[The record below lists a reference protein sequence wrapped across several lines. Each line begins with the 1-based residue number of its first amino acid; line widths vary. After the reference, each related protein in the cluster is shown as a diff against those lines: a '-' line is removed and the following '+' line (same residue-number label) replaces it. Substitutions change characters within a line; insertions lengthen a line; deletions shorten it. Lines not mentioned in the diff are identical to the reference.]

1 MSGSSDDEWVSDESE
16 AEPPLEGQQD
26 NNEGDH
32 QQPQHV
38 PNGFAHGRA
47 WDDPWKK
54 FKMENEIK
62 SRGVLADRREID
74 LIKKSIKTVV
84 KRQSYKY
91 RAGFTHQDLHSRL
104 KTSEGAFDIFQRLLL
119 VEADLVKLIL
129 EYCDTVTLRAARGV
143 SKLWEECVDKWYYGR
158 EDYLLNQWASGDP
171 SISNYP
177 CQVNVSCVAAD
188 DFTIAAGLEN
198 GKIQVFNR
206 LTGECDLLFVG
217 HSDMV
222 TAIQVRHNI
231 ILSAG
236 REKSKDALGAIQ
248 VWNRDTGRH
257 HASLRPPFKNELKDD
272 DAFVFLLYKHSY
284 VFAMG
289 IDRDVWIYQEKSG
302 ALIPSSLTLPLPE
315 FSSPA
320 LRIKAHYSQVICAD
334 FDALGRVMTGSHDA
348 QVRLW
353 NLGPNLRDRTKKIS
367 CHNQHGN
374 PITSVEVR
382 WPLGMSASS
391 GSVRVF
397 HHPTGACLRTFRFS
411 AYVFDLH
418 FNENHFITS
427 HQDGALNFWSM
438 DGCLQEELNIQKT
451 AIFCGKIVIKPAL
464 EDQQVWG
471 NKYAQRQGR
480 FVHERSSLV
489 TFHHSNIS
497 TRDMWAAA
505 GRRLTL
511 EDIGRGCDTPSSLP
525 SLVSDVSEDEDWNDD
540 EFIPQAILNGNNL

>member
-1 MSGSSDDEWVSDESE
+1 
-16 AEPPLEGQQD
+16 
-26 NNEGDH
+26 
-32 QQPQHV
+32 
-38 PNGFAHGRA
+38 
-47 WDDPWKK
+47 
-54 FKMENEIK
+54 MENEIK
-62 SRGVLADRREID
+62 SLAVLTDRTQIER
-74 LIKKSIKTVV
+74 IKKAIKTVV

-91 RAGFTHQDLHSRL
+91 RAGRTQQDAHSRV
-104 KTSEGAFDIFQRLLL
+104 KTYEGAFDIFQHLLL
-119 VEADLVKLIL
+119 VEPDLVQLVL
-129 EYCDTVTLRAARGV
+129 EYCDTVTLNAARGV

-158 EDYLLNQWASGDP
+158 EEYLADQWISGEP
-171 SISNYP
+171 SSSNYP
-177 CQVNVSCVAAD
+177 CQVKVSCLAAD
-188 DFTIAAGLEN
+188 DFMIAAGLEN

-206 LTGECDLLFVG
+206 ITGQCDLLFVA

-222 TAIQVRHNI
+222 TAIQVSNNA

-236 REKSKDALGAIQ
+236 REKYKDSVGGIQ
-248 VWNRDTGRH
+248 VWSIDTGRLH
-257 HASLRPPFKNELKDD
+257 KQLRPPFKNELKQD
-272 DAFVFLLYKHSY
+272 DAFGFLLYKHKY

-289 IDRDVWIYQEKSG
+289 IDRDVWIYQEKT
-302 ALIPSSLTLPLPE
+302 AASLLSMPD
-315 FSSPA
+315 FSSPP
-320 LRIKAHYSQVICAD
+320 LRLKAHYSQVMCAD

-353 NLGPNLRDRTKKIS
+353 QLGPNLRDRSKKIS

-374 PITSVEVR
+374 PVTSVEVR
-382 WPLGMSASS
+382 WPLGISASS

-427 HQDGALNFWSM
+427 HQDGCVNFWSM

-451 AIFCGKIVIKPAL
+451 SIFCGKIVIKPAL

-480 FVHERSSLV
+480 FLHSRSELV
-489 TFHHSNIS
+489 TFHHNVIS
-497 TRDMWAAA
+497 ARDMWAAR
-505 GRRLTL
+505 GRRDNT
-511 EDIGRGCDTPSSLP
+511 EEYGRGCDTPSSLP

-540 EFIPQAILNGNNL
+540 EFIPQAILNGNNAL